1 MISQKNKNDMS
12 LNKMSDD
19 NAGRNRQR
27 KSYFLLFG
35 LPRFFDLFFDED
47 DGVDDDP
54 TFVSFIFFC

>member
-1 MISQKNKNDMS
+1 MS
-12 LNKMSDD
+12 LNKNVFDD

-27 KSYFLLFG
+27 KRYFLLFG